1 MWSSSIPLLKHV
13 SEFLLPLLLKDRDL
27 KGDNIGDIKVLEL
40 GSGTGVLGIGI
51 ASLGCKVILTDPALD
66 MNLSEQH
73 SSNTIEHL
81 RGNLEQNKNLTEDR

>member
-1 MWSSSIPLLKHV
+1 MTYFSDVVLPNLLKNRGLQV
-13 SEFLLPLLLKDRDL
+13 GNVNE
-27 KGDNIGDIKVLEL
+27 IKILEL
-40 GSGTGVLGIGI
+40 GSGTGLLGIGI

-81 RGNLEQNKNLTEDR
+81 RKNVEQNKDITGDR